1 MIDLDVNPPD
11 DGMLDKLKSKLAR
24 QLLPKMLE
32 NMKNTVQQAVDGIV
46 ESEGQAVDNDYSTRF
61 EINDRESTGIVTILL
76 GPISGPF
83 DTVVQAH
90 TRTTKN
96 NGLDANGHT
105 RPTSNQN
112 RISSHTR
119 HYEGERPFQLPN
131 GNWVTSNHIPAE
143 LARDAG
149 RKALGE

>member
-1 MIDLDVNPPD
+1 MIDLEINPPD
-11 DGMLDKLKSKLAR
+11 DGILDKLKSKLAR

-46 ESEGQAVDNDYSTRF
+46 ESEGQSVDNDYSTRF
-61 EINDRESTGIVTILL
+61 EINDRESTGIITILL

-90 TRTTKN
+90 NRTTKN

-105 RPTSNQN
+105 RPTSGNN
-112 RISSHTR
+112 KVSSHTR

>member
-11 DGMLDKLKSKLAR
+11 EDMLDKLKSKLAR

-46 ESEGQAVDNDYSTRF
+46 ESEGQSVDNDYSTRF

-105 RPTSNQN
+105 RPTSGTNKV
-112 RISSHTR
+112 SSHTR

-131 GNWVTSNHIPAE
+131 GSWVTSNRIPVE
-143 LARDAG
+143 LARDAA

>member
-1 MIDLDVNPPD
+1 MMNLEINPPD

-46 ESEGQAVDNDYSTRF
+46 ESEGQSVDNDYSTKF

-90 TRTTKN
+90 NRTTKN

-105 RPTSNQN
+105 RPTSGTNKV
-112 RISSHTR
+112 SSHTR

-131 GNWVTSNHIPAE
+131 GSWVTSSNIPAE
-143 LARDAG
+143 LARDTAH
-149 RKALGE
+149 KALGE

>member
-1 MIDLDVNPPD
+1 MNLEINPPD

-105 RPTSNQN
+105 RPTSGNN
-112 RISSHTR
+112 KVSSHTR

-131 GNWVTSNHIPAE
+131 GSWVTSNHIPAE